1 MSKKLLVTAD
11 LGHLKVF
18 RLEEDGEQLSKPR
31 ATLLEEEITG
41 VRNHL
46 SEEVTDRAGQFRKG
60 SFPAG
65 PTDRSDGEEHNLSL
79 ERRRRALK
87 GIAKHISDSVQREG
101 VEKWYLAAQKEIN
114 EALVSALERK
124 ARARLEKNVKL
135 NLTKLK
141 MEEVLTH
148 FCGENKGKYVETK
161 MPPNRR
167 RNANGRRDVTL
178 QHVQSMAAEA
188 THKESRDLKDADQ
201 RLLNEGPARGR
212 SSPGALNRSN
222 VRLMPSAR
230 RTRWPRRS
238 TPR

>member
-31 ATLLEEEITG
+31 ATLLEEEITR

-87 GIAKHISDSVQREG
+87 TLARDISSLVGREG
-101 VEKWYLAAQKEIN
+101 IQAW
-114 EALVSALERK
+114 
-124 ARARLEKNVKL
+124 
-135 NLTKLK
+135 
-141 MEEVLTH
+141 
-148 FCGENKGKYVETK
+148 
-161 MPPNRR
+161 
-167 RNANGRRDVTL
+167 
-178 QHVQSMAAEA
+178 
-188 THKESRDLKDADQ
+188 
-201 RLLNEGPARGR
+201 
-212 SSPGALNRSN
+212 
-222 VRLMPSAR
+222 
-230 RTRWPRRS
+230 
-238 TPR
+238 